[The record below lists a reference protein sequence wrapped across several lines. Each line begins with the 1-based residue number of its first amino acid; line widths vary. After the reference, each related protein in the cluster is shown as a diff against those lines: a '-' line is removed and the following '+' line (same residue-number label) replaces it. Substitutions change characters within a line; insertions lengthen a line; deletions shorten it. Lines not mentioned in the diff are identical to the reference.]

1 MYVYMHRSN
10 EWIWCLLFS
19 ERGYIFR
26 YFYFILSLFSESS
39 SFIFTTDIY
48 YFIILLLGEWKEG
61 QMHGR
66 GDYSYANGC
75 RYSGDWKDSK
85 RIGKG
90 LFIWP
95 DESIYNGDWENDLR
109 SLSYHDYL

>member
-1 MYVYMHRSN
+1 
-10 EWIWCLLFS
+10 
-19 ERGYIFR
+19 
-26 YFYFILSLFSESS
+26 
-39 SFIFTTDIY
+39 
-48 YFIILLLGEWKEG
+48 
-61 QMHGR
+61 MHGR